1 MSCELA
7 ADRRRRGHHGVRR
20 WHAGVPRRGW
30 GLAVSVGVSM
40 GLVVAEFG
48 ARLEIY
54 ERIAALGKLQDRA
67 RRGLFSTLLRI
78 RTDRAIARECI
89 ALGRVYQHHPE
100 A

>member
-1 MSCELA
+1 M
-7 ADRRRRGHHGVRR
+7 
-20 WHAGVPRRGW
+20 
-30 GLAVSVGVSM
+30 SVGVSM
-40 GLVVAEFG
+40 GLVVAEFS

-54 ERIAALGKLQDRA
+54 ERLAALGELQHRA